1 MKKSAICVCVL
12 ALAICYV
19 FGVARAAPVNK
30 EAEAK
35 DELVKEE
42 DQQVPQN
49 GETASTE
56 TEPGSEEDDGVFSF
70 KQLVLKRNGEDDDD
84 DTQTE
89 TDKEEDNE
97 EETEKRM
104 VQDQGNDAKMAS
116 LQSTNQLPSLDYGMG
131 AENEV
136 LKPGQI
142 TDYLYKDD
150 PYGEFDIASSPEK
163 LVHSIAMRIY
173 VDNDVTDF
181 ESVMNKL
188 LTYGV
193 ITDKEAEEFEDAV
206 AEELRQIVLA
216 EDRKL
221 YQAAKG
227 VDFVKDPNP
236 QYNEGLN
243 LDYGDNFLIPQ
254 SKSAYKTDAKS
265 ILDEASILDA
275 LQDEEKEGKPKKDAD
290 KASGEVE
297 ETSDAD
303 EEDEEPE
310 PGQAITKEEP
320 RDGGDNADSDF
331 NNEIDNDDES
341 DEADKKDD
349 KEEKKGSNEEEE
361 AEEEEKEIV
370 IDNGKTKE
378 ILKEKQEAEGEGDK
392 EDEKESEEESEVIND
407 ADVDTAG
414 EKEEK
419 KMSDDLEN
427 ELREKYGYVDSS
439 NGGTTPNDVTT
450 AQELLQ
456 TEADGDDAQ
465 LQEPDMSFP
474 QLTPEEYDELAKEFD
489 RRVEEYYR
497 KGFLNRKEVQ
507 DLEAMVAPY

>member
-1 MKKSAICVCVL
+1 MKKSAVCVCVL
-12 ALAICYV
+12 AVAICYV
-19 FGVARAAPVNK
+19 FGVARAAPLNK
-30 EAEAK
+30 AEVETKNEQVK
-35 DELVKEE
+35 DE

-49 GETASTE
+49 SEAASTG
-56 TEPGSEEDDGVFSF
+56 TEPEEEEDDAG
-70 KQLVLKRNGEDDDD
+70 NGEDED

-89 TDKEEDNE
+89 TDTDDEDKEE
-97 EETEKRM
+97 TVKRM
-104 VQDQGNDAKMAS
+104 VKDQSNDAKMAS
-116 LQSTNQLPSLDYGMG
+116 LQSADRLPPLDYGMG
-131 AENEV
+131 PENEV
-136 LKPGQI
+136 LKPGQVA
-142 TDYLYKDD
+142 DYLYKDD
-150 PYGEFDIASSPEK
+150 PYGEFDIASNPEK

-181 ESVMNKL
+181 EGIMSKL

-193 ITDKEAEEFEDAV
+193 ITEKEAEEFEDAV

-221 YQAAKG
+221 FQAAKG
-227 VDFVKDPNP
+227 VDFVKDPNS

-243 LDYGDNFLIPQ
+243 LDYGANFLIPQ
-254 SKSAYKTDAKS
+254 TKQAYKTDAKS
-265 ILDEASILDA
+265 ILDEESILDA
-275 LQDEEKEGKPKKDAD
+275 LKDEEKEENPEKDAD
-290 KASGEVE
+290 KSSDEDAKDTP
-297 ETSDAD
+297 TSDEA
-303 EEDEEPE
+303 EEEPE

-331 NNEIDNDDES
+331 NNEIDNDEEKSDES
-341 DEADKKDD
+341 DKSDE
-349 KEEKKGSNEEEE
+349 EEKKGSNEEEE
-361 AEEEEKEIV
+361 EEEEKEIV

-407 ADVDTAG
+407 ADLDTAG

-419 KMSDDLEN
+419 KMNDDLED

-439 NGGTTPNDVTT
+439 NGVTTPNDVTT

-456 TEADGDDAQ
+456 TEADADDSQ
-465 LQEPDMSFP
+465 LQESDMPFP

-497 KGFLNRKEVQ
+497 KGFLNRNEVQ
-507 DLEAMVAPY
+507 ELEAMVAPY

>member
-1 MKKSAICVCVL
+1 MMKSAVCVCVL
-12 ALAICYV
+12 TLAICYV

-30 EAEAK
+30 VDVEPK
-35 DELVKEE
+35 DEQVKED
-42 DQQVPQN
+42 DQQAPQN

-56 TEPGSEEDDGVFSF
+56 TEPEEEEKEDAE
-70 KQLVLKRNGEDDDD
+70 NGEDDDD
-84 DTQTE
+84 KRTE
-89 TDKEEDNE
+89 TDEDEDDKEEE
-97 EETEKRM
+97 IKRM
-104 VQDQGNDAKMAS
+104 VKDQSNDEKMAA
-116 LQSTNQLPSLDYGMG
+116 LQAANQLPPLDYGLG
-131 AENEV
+131 GENEV
-136 LKPGQI
+136 LKPDQVA
-142 TDYLYKDD
+142 DYLYKDD
-150 PYGEFDIASSPEK
+150 PYGEFDIASDPEK

-173 VDNDVTDF
+173 MDNDVTDF
-181 ESVMNKL
+181 ESIMNKL

-206 AEELRQIVLA
+206 AEDLRQIVLA

-221 YQAAKG
+221 FQAAKG

-254 SKSAYKTDAKS
+254 TKSAYKTDAKS
-265 ILDEASILDA
+265 ILDEESLLDA
-275 LQDEEKEGKPKKDAD
+275 LKDEQK
-290 KASGEVE
+290 E
-297 ETSDAD
+297 ETPEKDSDPASEEEEVKDTSASD
-303 EEDEEPE
+303 ETEEEPE

-331 NNEIDNDDES
+331 NNEIDNDEERS
-341 DEADKKDD
+341 DETDGSDE
-349 KEEKKGSNEEEE
+349 EEKKGSNEEEE
-361 AEEEEKEIV
+361 EVEEKELV

-378 ILKEKQEAEGEGDK
+378 FLKEKQEAEGEGDK

-407 ADVDTAG
+407 ADLDTAG

-419 KMSDDLEN
+419 KMNDDLEN

-439 NGGTTPNDVTT
+439 NGVTTPNDVTT

-456 TEADGDDAQ
+456 TEADADNTQ
-465 LQEPDMSFP
+465 LQDLPFP

-497 KGFLNRKEVQ
+497 KGFLNRNEVQ
-507 DLEAMVAPY
+507 ELEAMVAPY